1 MAVIYV
7 VAWEDSEFR
16 RAQPSRRDAVAGII
30 EKKYDAR
37 QEPGLD
43 NVRFVF
49 TGDTAAS
56 IVAHVQAQLGET
68 VRVLVS
74 RVDLAGLEG
83 ILSKATWRWI
93 DSRIGRLVSVTEI

>member
-1 MAVIYV
+1 MAVIYL
-7 VAWEDSEFR
+7 VAWEDSEAR
-16 RAQPSRRDAVAGII
+16 RAQPAQRDAVAGII

-49 TGDTAAS
+49 TCDTGAS
-56 IVAHVQAQLGET
+56 ILQHVQQHLDES
-68 VRVLVS
+68 VRLLVS
-74 RVDLAGLEG
+74 RVELAGLEG
-83 ILSKATWRWI
+83 FLSKATWRWI